1 MCDKKSETI
10 ISHIVSECEKLAQK
24 KYKRRH
30 NNVARI
36 NLWKLC
42 GKYNLKKS
50 EKWYEYDPEGV
61 VENEEGK
68 ILWEVMIQCD
78 TEIKAREPDKVLV
91 NTNERSCVIIDIA
104 IPGDLRVSEKEKDKL
119 RNIKELKREIK
130 RMGT

>member
-1 MCDKKSETI
+1 MCDKKSET

-119 RNIKELKREIK
+119 WNIKELKREIK

>member
-130 RMGT
+130 RMGP

>member
-1 MCDKKSETI
+1 MCDKKSET

-30 NNVARI
+30 SNVARI